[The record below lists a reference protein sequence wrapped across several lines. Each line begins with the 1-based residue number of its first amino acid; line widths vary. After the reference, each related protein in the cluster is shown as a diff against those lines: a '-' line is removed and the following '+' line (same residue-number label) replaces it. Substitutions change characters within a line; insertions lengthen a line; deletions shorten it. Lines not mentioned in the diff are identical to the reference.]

1 MCLGPGRL
9 RTHTPCVYFGGAP
22 AAPCCSQCARI
33 ILFSVG
39 VVNISWHMIHHEN
52 FKMNNNNINKC
63 WCPCLC
69 EEWIEAVKPYEK
81 KSEKI
86 YVYLVLPLCSTFICV
101 LLNRISVTDEDK
113 ISSWILKSTVVTR
126 RRASITDFIQ
136 QVKENYFFYC
146 YAFSLMPP
154 SMCFATRVDV

>member
-1 MCLGPGRL
+1 
-9 RTHTPCVYFGGAP
+9 
-22 AAPCCSQCARI
+22 
-33 ILFSVG
+33 
-39 VVNISWHMIHHEN
+39 MIHHEN
-52 FKMNNNNINKC
+52 FKMNNNNKC

-69 EEWIEAVKPYEK
+69 EVWIEAVKPYEK
-81 KSEKI
+81 KEWKNLCISSPSSLHI
-86 YVYLVLPLCSTFICV
+86 YMCYV
-101 LLNRISVTDEDK
+101 LNRISVTDEDK

-154 SMCFATRVDV
+154 SMCFATRVDVLKSDFGSEWKSLLCHRILLKYTFCEYNARKILEELKTSLVILILFWL

>member
-1 MCLGPGRL
+1 MLMPLFVWRVNWSSEAL
-9 RTHTPCVYFGGAP
+9 R
-22 AAPCCSQCARI
+22 
-33 ILFSVG
+33 
-39 VVNISWHMIHHEN
+39 
-52 FKMNNNNINKC
+52 
-63 WCPCLC
+63 
-69 EEWIEAVKPYEK
+69 K

-113 ISSWILKSTVVTR
+113 ISSWILKSTVTR

-136 QVKENYFFYC
+136 QVKENYYFYC

-154 SMCFATRVDV
+154 SMCFATRVDVLKSDFGSEWDWNITSNINIILIVRLTLFVLHGIHPIS